1 MDAETDALFAK
12 NINYRKPEKRRDRM
26 KMKMQYNYIVAYREI
41 YNLCH
46 FESEYFDNCNIT

>member
-46 FESEYFDNCNIT
+46 FESVSIIVI